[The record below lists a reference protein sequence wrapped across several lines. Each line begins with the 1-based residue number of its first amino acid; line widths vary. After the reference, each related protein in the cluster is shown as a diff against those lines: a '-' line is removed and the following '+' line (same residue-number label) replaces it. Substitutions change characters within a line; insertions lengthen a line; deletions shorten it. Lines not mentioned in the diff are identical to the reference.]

1 MPRRDRTK
9 GHTTRCP
16 FPEERWSKQGTSR
29 CAGGMGRT
37 RNDIEATRHTTE
49 RNTEISLP
57 ARSAWLVVAQKETL
71 YDHTVKG
78 KSCGTRFRAL
88 RLSSRDSSCGVKIF
102 PSTDFCHR
110 DVFLFWTRP
119 SLLFSTFPPSSLR
132 ILALSLETSRLYV
145 IAPTLRMCISS
156 LFLSSFFFLSSNRV
170 INHSWTTDAAIS

>member
-102 PSTDFCHR
+102 PPTDFCHR
-110 DVFLFWTRP
+110 DVFLFWTRS

-132 ILALSLETSRLYV
+132 ILALSLETSHLYV